1 MAARRRTLVLG
12 GVRSGKS
19 SWAEQQLAG
28 YAQVDYLA
36 TAASRDDA
44 DWARRIAEHRQRRP
58 AHWRTVETLDLAAA
72 LSAAAPAASAAAL
85 LVDDLGNWLA
95 RTIDR
100 TGGWDGDLTGLRAAA
115 AELLR
120 AWQDCPGRVVLV
132 SNEVGSSIHPE
143 SRSGRIFTDELGRL
157 NTALAAQADEVVL
170 MVAGLPLWLRTL
182 PAEPE
187 PVRVPESEPEPE
199 PGSAQAHEQ
208 SGERQ

>member
-1 MAARRRTLVLG
+1 M
-12 GVRSGKS
+12 
-19 SWAEQQLAG
+19 E
-28 YAQVDYLA
+28 D
-36 TAASRDDA
+36 
-44 DWARRIAEHRQRRP
+44 
-58 AHWRTVETLDLAAA
+58 LDLAAA
-72 LSAAAPAASAAAL
+72 LSYAYPAESAAL

-100 TGGWDGDLTGLRAAA
+100 TGGWDGDLTDLRAAT

-120 AWQDCPGRVVLV
+120 AWQDCSGRVVLV

-170 MVAGLPLWLRTL
+170 MVAGLPLWLRTPPAK
-182 PAEPE
+182 PAEQDSERE
-187 PVRVPESEPEPE
+187 PQS
-199 PGSAQAHEQ
+199 GSAQAHEQ

>member
-28 YAQVDYLA
+28 HARVDYLA
-36 TAASRDDA
+36 TAAERDDA
-44 DWARRIAEHRQRRP
+44 DWARRIDEHRERRP
-58 AHWRTVETLDLAAA
+58 AHWRTVETLDVAAA
-72 LSAAAPAASAAAL
+72 LAAPAAPL

-100 TGGWDGDLTGLRAAA
+100 TGGWDGELSGLRAAA
-115 AELLR
+115 AELVS

-132 SNEVGSSIHPE
+132 SAEVGSGIHPE
-143 SRSGRIFTDELGRL
+143 SRSGRIFADELGRL

-170 MVAGLPLWLRTL
+170 VVAGLPLWLRT
-182 PAEPE
+182 PHEPPEQHESHAQPERQQAERRQTPE
-187 PVRVPESEPEPE
+187 R
-199 PGSAQAHEQ
+199 Q

>member
-1 MAARRRTLVLG
+1 VLG

-19 SWAEQQLAG
+19 SWAERQLAG
-28 YAQVDYLA
+28 HARVDYLA
-36 TAASRDDA
+36 TAAERDDA

-72 LSAAAPAASAAAL
+72 LAAPAAPL

-100 TGGWDGDLTGLRAAA
+100 TGGWDGELSGLRAAA
-115 AELLR
+115 AELVT
-120 AWQDCPGRVVLV
+120 AWRDCPGRVVLV
-132 SNEVGSSIHPE
+132 SSEVGSGIHPE
-143 SRSGRIFTDELGRL
+143 SRSGRIFADELGRL

-170 MVAGLPLWLRTL
+170 VVAGLPLWLRT
-182 PAEPE
+182 PHEH
-187 PVRVPESEPEPE
+187 
-199 PGSAQAHEQ
+199 PGSQPPEAQHPDEQ

>member
-1 MAARRRTLVLG
+1 MLG

-28 YAQVDYLA
+28 HARVDYLA
-36 TAASRDDA
+36 TAAERDDA
-44 DWARRIAEHRQRRP
+44 DWARRIDEHRERRP
-58 AHWRTVETLDLAAA
+58 AHWRTVETLDVAAA
-72 LSAAAPAASAAAL
+72 LAAPAAPL

-100 TGGWDGDLTGLRAAA
+100 TGGWDGELSGLRAAA
-115 AELLR
+115 AELVS

-132 SNEVGSSIHPE
+132 SAEVGSGIHPE
-143 SRSGRIFTDELGRL
+143 SRSGRIFADELGRL

-170 MVAGLPLWLRTL
+170 VVAGLPLWLRT
-182 PAEPE
+182 PHEPPEQHESHAQPERQQAERRQTPE
-187 PVRVPESEPEPE
+187 R
-199 PGSAQAHEQ
+199 Q